1 MSVLTVEK
9 QKLDLIEWVMS
20 IDDESMLKLLLGLA
34 GLQNAGDWWD
44 DISEPDKKS
53 ILRGIEDAKFG
64 RVKPAD
70 AVFAKIQQRVP

>member
-9 QKLDLIEWVMS
+9 QKLNLIEWVMS

-34 GLQNAGDWWD
+34 GLQNTGDWWD
-44 DISEPDKKS
+44 DISESDKTS

-64 RVKPAD
+64 RVKSVD
-70 AVFAKIQQRVP
+70 VVFAKIQQRVP

>member
-9 QKLDLIEWVMS
+9 QKLNLIEWVMS

-34 GLQNAGDWWD
+34 GLQNTGDWWD

-64 RVKPAD
+64 RVKSAD
-70 AVFAKIQQRVP
+70 AVFARIQQRVP